1 MALAESNNEK
11 KGGRKS
17 RWTVPLKGYEFSP
30 VALPLNMLAPRG
42 AEFVFIL
49 LCHKTLYTSLLSHF
63 RTRNVTQFRNMTSF
77 LFRRDVLHVSQ
88 RQQQHG
94 LQQPGG

>member
-1 MALAESNNEK
+1 MAQAESNNEK

-49 LCHKTLYTSLLSHF
+49 LCHKTLYTSLLSQ
-63 RTRNVTQFRNMTSF
+63 RYTLSPSSVQEDDI
-77 LFRRDVLHVSQ
+77 LFV
-88 RQQQHG
+88 
-94 LQQPGG
+94 